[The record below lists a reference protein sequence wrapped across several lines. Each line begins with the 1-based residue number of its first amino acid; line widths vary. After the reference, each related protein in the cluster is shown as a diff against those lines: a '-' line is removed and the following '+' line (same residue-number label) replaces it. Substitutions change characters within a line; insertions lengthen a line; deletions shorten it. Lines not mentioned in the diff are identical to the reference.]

1 MKARRQQ
8 VFLMKKC
15 KKQLTVFLSV
25 LLLLAIAGGAVLHR
39 KEK

>member
-1 MKARRQQ
+1 
-8 VFLMKKC
+8 MKKC

-25 LLLLAIAGGAVLHR
+25 LLLAIAGGAVLHR

>member
-1 MKARRQQ
+1 
-8 VFLMKKC
+8 MKKC
-15 KKQLTVFLSV
+15 KKQLTAFLSV